1 MIRVRVRVRVRVWVR
16 VRVRVRVRGRARA
29 RVGARVRSGL
39 IRDDKESRA
48 CSDRPGD
55 DAPALTNARTDGWT
69 DRQAGGRAHIRTH
82 LKWHCATGS
91 VAIRR
96 RPACSTSKLAS
107 EYGTTATTQMS
118 CAAFEN
124 PTKYPGADPG
134 PHSDGQK
141 SVIATKCWPRVDWIG
156 SDRNE
161 VSRPRDDRVG
171 PPRAARGS
179 QSI

>member
-69 DRQAGGRAHIRTH
+69 DRQAGGRAGAHSHTPEVALRNRIRCYTKEARLQHIQAG
-82 LKWHCATGS
+82 L
-91 VAIRR
+91 
-96 RPACSTSKLAS
+96 
-107 EYGTTATTQMS
+107 
-118 CAAFEN
+118 
-124 PTKYPGADPG
+124 
-134 PHSDGQK
+134 
-141 SVIATKCWPRVDWIG
+141 
-156 SDRNE
+156 
-161 VSRPRDDRVG
+161 
-171 PPRAARGS
+171 
-179 QSI
+179 